1 MSNVRTGPPSTKKP
15 SPWGKLAPLA
25 TFLAVA
31 LVALVIAVPA
41 VLDNQ
46 GGDNSDGGGSNS
58 GTPSASPRTRAIMRD
73 CRAQLGD
80 VPACARL
87 GRDADRRERYV
98 ICRADGL
105 PAWRCLGVPQ
115 P

>member
-1 MSNVRTGPPSTKKP
+1 M
-15 SPWGKLAPLA
+15 
-25 TFLAVA
+25 
-31 LVALVIAVPA
+31 ALVIAVPA
-41 VLDNQ
+41 VLNNQ
-46 GGDNSDGGGSNS
+46 GADNSDGGGS
-58 GTPSASPRTRAIMRD
+58 PAELPARRPAATRAIMRD

-87 GRDADRRERYV
+87 GRDETAASATWPAG
-98 ICRADGL
+98 ADGL